1 MVELYVDIV
10 TNKITGYNRII
21 PKDAMDCILVDEKE
35 LQKLKG
41 FPGKSYYYMDGEIV
55 EKEDLE
61 GSFFW
66 ELGSLDLE
74 YAKLHGDVSNE
85 QKVFMDNILAG
96 VAMEQA
102 AQIAKQNRENLLGLE
117 KQREVLVESHQKA
130 SMEAILNQFEEEEV
144 KIDYKYFL
152 SMVAVVRDEN
162 DYLEEWI
169 RYHIEEMGFDHFYL
183 YDNESETSVQEYLE
197 GAGFQ
202 HLDKVTVVPWAT
214 SGNTQQDSHKHFLE
228 EYSSETKWF
237 LAADPDEYVVLKND
251 SKPLKRFLEEN
262 SAHSAIECIW
272 HHFNANGQEKKTE
285 GTDMERFT
293 EEVDWV
299 YGKGRGKRF
308 AQSNRVKSFT
318 NYRPH
323 MRFGMPVENE
333 KDFFQLNHYYTRSY
347 EEWMQKMARGTV
359 VPYAKRR
366 FSEFFELNPDMAY
379 LDTGE
384 DYKQEYG
391 PGKKQMEA

>member
-1 MVELYVDIV
+1 MVELYVDII
-10 TNKITGYNRII
+10 TNKITGYNAII
-21 PKDAMDCILVDEKE
+21 PKDTTDCILVDEKE
-35 LQKLKG
+35 LRKMAG
-41 FPGKSYYYMDGEIV
+41 FPSESYYYIEGEIISMP
-55 EKEDLE
+55 DPE
-61 GSFFW
+61 GAYFS
-66 ELGSLDLE
+66 ELGNLDAQYE
-74 YAKLHGDVSNE
+74 RLHQNVMDE
-85 QKVFMDNILAG
+85 QKLFMDKVLAG
-96 VAMEQA
+96 VAIEEA
-102 AQIAKQNRENLLGLE
+102 AREARENRERMALVAEQRKKLE
-117 KQREVLVESHQKA
+117 EGHQKA
-130 SMEAILNQFEEEEV
+130 VMEAAIKKFEEEEAG
-144 KIDYKYFL
+144 IKYRHFL
-152 SMVAVVRDEN
+152 SMVTVVRDEN

-169 RYHIEEMGFDHFYL
+169 RYHIEELGFDHFYL
-183 YDNESETSVQEYLE
+183 YDNESEKSVQEYLE
-197 GAGFQ
+197 GVGFR

-214 SGNTQQDSHKHFLE
+214 SGNTQQDSHKHFLK

-272 HHFNANGQEKKTE
+272 HHFNANGQETKME

-293 EEVDWV
+293 QETEWQ
-299 YGKGRGKRF
+299 YGDGRGKVF

-333 KDFFQLNHYYTRSY
+333 KNFFQLNHYYTRSY
-347 EEWMQKMARGTV
+347 EEWMRKMARGTV

>member
-1 MVELYVDIV
+1 MVELYVDII
-10 TNKITGYNRII
+10 TNKITGYNAII
-21 PKDAMDCILVDEKE
+21 PKDTTDCILVDEKE
-35 LQKLKG
+35 LRKMAG
-41 FPGKSYYYMDGEIV
+41 FPSESYYYIEGEIISMP
-55 EKEDLE
+55 DPE
-61 GSFFW
+61 GAYFS
-66 ELGSLDLE
+66 ELGYLDAQYE
-74 YAKLHGDVSNE
+74 RLHQNVMDE
-85 QKVFMDNILAG
+85 QKLFMDKVLAG
-96 VAMEQA
+96 VAIEEA
-102 AQIAKQNRENLLGLE
+102 AREARENRERMALVAEQRKKLE
-117 KQREVLVESHQKA
+117 EGHQKA
-130 SMEAILNQFEEEEV
+130 VMEAAIKKFEEEEAG
-144 KIDYKYFL
+144 IKYRHFL
-152 SMVAVVRDEN
+152 SMVTVVRDEN

-169 RYHIEEMGFDHFYL
+169 RYHIEELGFDHFYL
-183 YDNESETSVQEYLE
+183 YDNESEKSVQEYLE
-197 GAGFQ
+197 GVGFR

-214 SGNTQQDSHKHFLE
+214 SGNTQQDSHKHFLK

-272 HHFNANGQEKKTE
+272 HHFNANGQETKME

-293 EEVDWV
+293 QETEWQ
-299 YGKGRGKRF
+299 YGDGRGKVF

-333 KDFFQLNHYYTRSY
+333 KNFFQLNHYYTRSY
-347 EEWMQKMARGTV
+347 EEWMRKMARGTV

>member
-1 MVELYVDIV
+1 MVELYVDII
-10 TNKITGYNRII
+10 TNKITGYNAII
-21 PKDAMDCILVDEKE
+21 PKDTTDCILVDEKE
-35 LQKLKG
+35 LRKMAG
-41 FPGKSYYYMDGEIV
+41 YPSESYYYIEGEIISMP
-55 EKEDLE
+55 DPE
-61 GSFFW
+61 GAYFS
-66 ELGSLDLE
+66 ELGNLDAQYE
-74 YAKLHGDVSNE
+74 RLHQNVMDE
-85 QKVFMDNILAG
+85 QKLFMDKVLAG
-96 VAMEQA
+96 VAIEEA
-102 AQIAKQNRENLLGLE
+102 AREARENRERMALVAEQRKKLE
-117 KQREVLVESHQKA
+117 EGHQKA
-130 SMEAILNQFEEEEV
+130 VMEAAIKKFEEEEAG
-144 KIDYKYFL
+144 IKYRHFL
-152 SMVAVVRDEN
+152 SMVTVVRDEN

-169 RYHIEEMGFDHFYL
+169 RYHIEELGFDHFYL
-183 YDNESETSVQEYLE
+183 YDNESEKSVQEYLE
-197 GAGFQ
+197 GVGFR

-214 SGNTQQDSHKHFLE
+214 SGNTQQDSHKHFLK

-272 HHFNANGQEKKTE
+272 HHFNANGQETKME

-293 EEVDWV
+293 QETEWQ
-299 YGKGRGKRF
+299 YGDGRGKVF

-333 KDFFQLNHYYTRSY
+333 KNFFQLNHYYTRSY
-347 EEWMQKMARGTV
+347 EEWMRKMARGTV

-379 LDTGE
+379 LDTGD